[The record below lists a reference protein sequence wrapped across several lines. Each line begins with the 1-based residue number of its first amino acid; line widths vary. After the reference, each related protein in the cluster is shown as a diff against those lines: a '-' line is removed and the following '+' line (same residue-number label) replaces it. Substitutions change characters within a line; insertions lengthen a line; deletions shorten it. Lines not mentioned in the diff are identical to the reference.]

1 MRQLLY
7 EGKGKKVYQDPESKD
22 QVILFFK
29 DDLTAY
35 QAKKK
40 GSFKR
45 KGEVCKTVSALIFKY
60 LEKKGVKTHL
70 IEEISPREIRCFKTE
85 IFPLEVVI
93 RNRLAGSTAKRLGLK
108 EGQSI
113 EDVLLEFYYKR
124 DDLDDPFIS
133 EEQILHLNLIKETHW
148 LEPIKKQAFFINET
162 LKVFFEKAGLE
173 LVDFKMEFGLLKQ
186 IDQSTGGQAK
196 AGQDK
201 TEQSVQKS
209 QLLLADE
216 ISPDSCRIWD
226 QKTGERLDK
235 DRFRREWGQVGESYQ
250 KIEELLLKAWGDLS

>member
-1 MRQLLY
+1 MKRLLY
-7 EGKGKKVYQDPESKD
+7 EGKGKKVFQDPESRD

-35 QAKKK
+35 QAKKT
-40 GSFKR
+40 GSFEE
-45 KGEVCKTVSALIFKY
+45 KGEVCKRVSALVFKY
-60 LEKKGVKTHL
+60 LEKKGVKTHF
-70 IEEISPREIRCFKTE
+70 IEDISPREIRCFKTDV
-85 IFPLEVVI
+85 FPLEVVI

-113 EDVLLEFYYKR
+113 DKALLEFYYKR

-133 EEQILHLNLIKETHW
+133 EEQILKLNLIKESHW
-148 LEPIKKQAFFINET
+148 LEPIKKQAFFINQN

-173 LVDFKMEFGLLKQ
+173 LVDFKLEFGLFKK
-186 IDQSTGGQAK
+186 S
-196 AGQDK
+196 DK
-201 TEQSVQKS
+201 IEADETE
-209 QLLLADE
+209 LLLADE

-250 KIEELLLKAWGDLS
+250 KIEDMLLKTWGGDLND

>member
-1 MRQLLY
+1 MRRLLY
-7 EGKGKKVYQDPESKD
+7 EGKGKKVFQDPESRD

-35 QAKKK
+35 QAKKTGYFEK
-40 GSFKR
+40 
-45 KGEVCKTVSALIFKY
+45 KGEVCKTVSALVFKY
-60 LEKKGVKTHL
+60 LEKKGVKTHF
-70 IEEISPREIRCFKTE
+70 IEDISPREIRCFKTE

-113 EDVLLEFYYKR
+113 GKALLEFYYKR

-133 EEQILHLNLIKETHW
+133 EEQILQLNLIKESHW
-148 LEPIKKQAFFINET
+148 LEPIKKQAFVINQN

-173 LVDFKMEFGLLKQ
+173 LVDFKLEFGLFKKS
-186 IDQSTGGQAK
+186 DQTETDPDKTAADK
-196 AGQDK
+196 IIADK
-201 TEQSVQKS
+201 TE
-209 QLLLADE
+209 LLLADE

-250 KIEELLLKAWGDLS
+250 KIEELLLKTWGDLND

>member
-1 MRQLLY
+1 MRHLLY
-7 EGKGKKVYQDPESKD
+7 EGKGKKVFQDPESRD

-35 QAKKK
+35 QAKKT
-40 GSFKR
+40 GSFEK
-45 KGEVCKTVSALIFKY
+45 KGEVCKTVSVLVFKY
-60 LEKKGVKTHL
+60 LEKRGVRTHF
-70 IEEISPREIRCFKTE
+70 IEDISPREIRCFKTE

-113 EDVLLEFYYKR
+113 DKALLEFYYKR

-133 EEQILHLNLIKETHW
+133 EEQILQLNLIKESHW
-148 LEPIKKQAFFINET
+148 LEPIKKQAFFINQN
-162 LKVFFEKAGLE
+162 LKAFFEKAGLE
-173 LVDFKMEFGLLKQ
+173 LVDFKLEFGLFKKS
-186 IDQSTGGQAK
+186 DQTETDPDKIA
-196 AGQDK
+196 AGK
-201 TEQSVQKS
+201 TE
-209 QLLLADE
+209 LLLADE

-250 KIEELLLKAWGDLS
+250 KIAERLLKTWRNLND